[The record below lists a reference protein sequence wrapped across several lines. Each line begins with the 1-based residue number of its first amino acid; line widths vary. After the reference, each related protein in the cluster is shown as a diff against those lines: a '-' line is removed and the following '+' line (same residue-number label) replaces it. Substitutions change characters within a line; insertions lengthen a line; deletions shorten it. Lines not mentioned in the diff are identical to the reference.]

1 MKVNSVYLLAAF
13 MAVGAALAAASFVL
27 ALRNHG
33 QIEQLKSTTLHVDD
47 TLRQYD
53 GFRIAVESSLSEIK
67 AKLAEISRAEK

>member
-1 MKVNSVYLLAAF
+1 MRVNSVYLLAVF
-13 MAVGAALAAASFVL
+13 MAVGAIMAGASLILAM
-27 ALRNHG
+27 RNYG

-53 GFRIAVESSLSEIK
+53 GFRITVESSLSEIK